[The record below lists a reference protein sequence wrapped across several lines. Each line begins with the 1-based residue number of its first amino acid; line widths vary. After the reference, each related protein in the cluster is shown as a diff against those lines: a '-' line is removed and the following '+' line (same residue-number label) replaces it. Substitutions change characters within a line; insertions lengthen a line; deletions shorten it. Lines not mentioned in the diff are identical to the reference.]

1 MGKPSAIRDFVAN
14 GIPPAGSS
22 ANSAPVQADADA
34 PAPADGDAP
43 APADPN
49 APEKTAPGSS
59 LVKDP
64 NFEKLIEALEAD
76 EETAQSEW
84 KSQTADSLFNFL
96 SPDVH
101 TQYNADGTDCAKAHD
116 EFNTEWNK
124 IQFGKGDPAK
134 LLAAFNIFWLR
145 IAALQTSNARIN
157 AFIAIKVATQLTAV
171 GVFLRQLSIDVLKL
185 RINARLKALIT
196 ELEKA
201 ESEVTNAKWK
211 MGLNIAVSAITL
223 VLAPEEALGKVAVGF
238 GAVTVH
244 IVIDEKLGEGS
255 AEGKVVFVAGESQE
269 AVEAVSEPFKEA
281 VETLGV
287 VGKKSF
293 GVAGAAFTAI
303 LDKRELDEAREKVER
318 LQQET
323 EELQKAFDDL
333 MAGLIPRV
341 PKFIAL
347 EKAMIQMN
355 DVIAKA
361 MSSAN
366 DAKKDYD
373 EIKQEIEKAIR
384 EGS

>member
-1 MGKPSAIRDFVAN
+1 MTNSTPSGTR
-14 GIPPAGSS
+14 S
-22 ANSAPVQADADA
+22 NSAKA
-34 PAPADGDAP
+34 
-43 APADPN
+43 
-49 APEKTAPGSS
+49 TR
-59 LVKDP
+59 
-64 NFEKLIEALEAD
+64 
-76 EETAQSEW
+76 QSC
-84 KSQTADSLFNFL
+84 SRPSTS
-96 SPDVH
+96 
-101 TQYNADGTDCAKAHD
+101 
-116 EFNTEWNK
+116 
-124 IQFGKGDPAK
+124 FGC
-134 LLAAFNIFWLR
+134 
-145 IAALQTSNARIN
+145 ALQRSETSNARIN

-303 LDKRELDEAREKVER
+303 LDKRELDEAREKVEH
-318 LQQET
+318 
-323 EELQKAFDDL
+323 
-333 MAGLIPRV
+333 
-341 PKFIAL
+341 
-347 EKAMIQMN
+347 
-355 DVIAKA
+355 
-361 MSSAN
+361 SSRRRRN
-366 DAKKDYD
+366 CKKP
-373 EIKQEIEKAIR
+373 
-384 EGS
+384 SMT